1 MKCITQMIKL
11 DLELHVKVKLKGFGD
26 AQILVK
32 GTITVAEQGTDVAAV
47 KTDRNNKKIIFK
59 NFVSFTDYVSETNDT
74 QVHNAKDHDVVMP
87 MYNLIEYNNNYSKRS
102 GSLQQYCR
110 DEPDGNVTVAKSF
123 KFKS

>member
-1 MKCITQMIKL
+1 M
-11 DLELHVKVKLKGFGD
+11 
-26 AQILVK
+26 K

-74 QVHNAKDHDVVMP
+74 QVHNAKDHDVVMSI
-87 MYNLIEYNNNYSKRS
+87 YNLIEYNNNYSKRL
-102 GSLQQYCR
+102 GSLWQYCR

-123 KFKS
+123 KFKSWFTNNTTNDVL